1 MAPTTKS
8 SKANEPTKTKTTVVK
23 SKTIAVKS
31 SSIKNK
37 NKNNEKV
44 KEENEKKGGNKKG
57 KKITVAAKKR
67 AADKI
72 RATKKQAA
80 LKLKYAPKTATQLFG
95 NNPIPSYVSYARRST
110 GKPLPDD
117 QCLSYLQQ
125 HSVNQLW
132 YSTNKPTNTNTTHV
146 HMRI

>member
-95 NNPIPSYVSYARRST
+95 NNHIPSYVSYARRSRKT
-110 GKPLPDD
+110 F
-117 QCLSYLQQ
+117 
-125 HSVNQLW
+125 
-132 YSTNKPTNTNTTHV
+132 T
-146 HMRI
+146 